1 MGSGLIGA
9 GHGRPL
15 SWITHAGA
23 YHVAYLLKIV
33 TGGAPLPH
41 DVVGFIGAMQ
51 YYLGQQGYDVATM
64 AAGCPGM
71 PVGLDRIATSLRIHP
86 PWGSP
91 RLAGA
96 SLVKRLMVV
105 VHKIVSTSFI

>member
-1 MGSGLIGA
+1 
-9 GHGRPL
+9 GRPL

-33 TGGAPLPH
+33 MGGAPLPN
-41 DVVGFIGAMQ
+41 DVAGFLGAMRH
-51 YYLGQQGYDVATM
+51 YLGQQVFDVATM

-71 PVGLDRIATSLRIHP
+71 PVGLDLIAANLRIHP

-96 SLVKRLMVV
+96 AGVRALLAFSILKQG
-105 VHKIVSTSFI
+105 